1 MELQKSTL
9 EAEQKLSA
17 PQKKFQKLCQKIEQ
31 EQIRLNEWQTAQ
43 ADIQA
48 RASREILP
56 TYAQLREIIFQ
67 QIEQL
72 VAQKQQ
78 KMTAAQLMKLDQ
90 KIEQLCLQLLRSP
103 QISAEHSQFLTE
115 LLNSYGHH
123 IELSDTDEVDLR
135 SKAETDE
142 ENAEPSEQDRFESDE
157 SEQEHLTQLKLE
169 SLKHF
174 LCEEYDLDLDFFD
187 FQHDPL
193 DLDDFIEKFE
203 HKMREQE
210 ELDFLN
216 QLNGK
221 QRAFAEQQIAREK
234 AKVAKK
240 QQQREEA
247 KKLATQSIKAIYLKI
262 TALIHPDRE
271 QDEQKKQE
279 KTALMQQVN
288 QAYASQDLFTLLNLQ
303 IQLSQ
308 QHNLSFANQQLK
320 AYNLL
325 LEEQLETLQMQ
336 VDDIIYSFDWSQFLY
351 SNRKIKVQDL
361 YRKYQQDYQHAQQK
375 VARAKEILEQYQNL
389 KELKQ
394 LMRSQYVWEMHS
406 EMM

>member
-1 MELQKSTL
+1 MKLQKSTL
-9 EAEQKLSA
+9 EPEQKLSA

-31 EQIRLNEWQTAQ
+31 EQVRLNEWQTAQ

-56 TYAQLREIIFQ
+56 TYTQLREIIFRQIQ
-67 QIEQL
+67 QLLQ
-72 VAQKQQ
+72 QKQQ
-78 KMTAAQLMKLDQ
+78 KMTAAQQTKLDQ
-90 KIEQLCLQLLRSP
+90 KIEQLSLQFLDS
-103 QISAEHSQFLTE
+103 QQMSTEQVQFLTE

-123 IELSDTDEVDLR
+123 IELLDTDDVDLR
-135 SKAETDE
+135 SEAKTATESEDE
-142 ENAEPSEQDRFESDE
+142 NVEQCEQNSFEHDE
-157 SEQEHLTQLKLE
+157 SEQERLAQLKLE

-193 DLDDFIEKFE
+193 DLDDFIKKFE
-203 HKMREQE
+203 QKMQEQE
-210 ELDFLN
+210 ELDFLS
-216 QLNGK
+216 QLSSAQK
-221 QRAFAEQQIAREK
+221 AFAEQQIAREK
-234 AKVAKK
+234 AKAAKK

-247 KKLATQSIKAIYLKI
+247 KKLANQSIKAIYLKI
-262 TALIHPDRE
+262 TAWIHPDRE

-279 KTALMQQVN
+279 KTVLMQQAN
-288 QAYASQDLFTLLNLQ
+288 QAYEANDLLTLLNLQ
-303 IQLSQ
+303 IQLGQ

-336 VDDIIYSFDWSQFLY
+336 VDDIIYSFNWSQFLY

-361 YRKYQQDYQHAQQK
+361 YRKY
-375 VARAKEILEQYQNL
+375 E
-389 KELKQ
+389 
-394 LMRSQYVWEMHS
+394 
-406 EMM
+406 